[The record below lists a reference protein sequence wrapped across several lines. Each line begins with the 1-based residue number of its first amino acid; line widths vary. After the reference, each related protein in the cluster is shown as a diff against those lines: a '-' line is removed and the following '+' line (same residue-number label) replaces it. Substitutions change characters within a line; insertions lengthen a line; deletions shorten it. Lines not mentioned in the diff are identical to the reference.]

1 MAKTKQDE
9 IKKLQLT
16 VAGLLKDADD
26 FRVRNARLVEDKN
39 RLEEEADHYKKRF
52 EEQIL
57 EKVELALLVRSA
69 RAAAEHHG
77 KELLEV
83 TKKMFERGARRAQY
97 DENYSVFREL
107 LISGKTL
114 DHDNFVALVK
124 ANPTADIR
132 GLVQVAEEFGLEV
145 RIDLVEKDLVKQG
158 GPILKKYNL
167 ETKTIQGID
176 GKTYKVEMKI
186 DDSSMWAFTAPPKEK
201 A

>member
-39 RLEEEADHYKKRF
+39 RLEEESAHYKKRF
-52 EEQIL
+52 EEMIL

-83 TKKMFERGARRAQY
+83 TRKMFERGARRAQY
-97 DENYSVFREL
+97 DENYAVFREL
-107 LISGKTL
+107 LIGGKAL
-114 DHDNFVALVK
+114 NHENFVALVK
-124 ANPTADIR
+124 ANPTADIK
-132 GLVQVAEEFGLEV
+132 GLVQVAEEFELDV
-145 RIDLVEKDLVKQG
+145 RIDLVEKDLIKQG

-176 GKTYKVEMKI
+176 GKTYKVEMKV
-186 DDSSMWAFTAPPKEK
+186 DDASMWAFTVPPKED
-201 A
+201 